1 MRRPKSAVLLSSD
14 YDVEAP
20 SKKACKGEPSSVTGR
35 GKVMLCAI
43 AFCQDYRVG
52 GKPCCKLHV
61 RTYDSFR
68 YQVNAAA
75 ENGDNEMMEAWERML
90 ADEARLVVELTSFAR
105 ENLPNAKY
113 KRKQLLADASF
124 KKRNLRRKVKAS
136 HTLCQPMRID
146 KFLIRAKNE
155 CGFSDSQA
163 KALFKLYETV
173 DRDDTDWM
181 IRQWGIIKEF
191 SRTRT
196 KDVIENM
203 VDHESSKI
211 KNAKDQD
218 LLMLQTHAIQQEMS
232 FQDQWFHKMRG
243 AAEAIE
249 KKAKSK
255 KKNEAELLH
264 ESEIPSAKATLFMVQ
279 ERQLSQ
285 LKLDVCKALRA
296 NELVMA
302 NIEHPQ
308 GLMADR
314 AAASLL
320 NKLAMQNQLLCR
332 IEGAHPGASMEKL
345 SGSKLE
351 PLETNSVE
359 ALSLDDVYV
368 ASVVATIVEE
378 SGAGASGA
386 PPCTATLSDDASPV
400 TPVGVP
406 APSSIASSSCSNDSA
421 AVAGMYDK
429 FLFTWTQVNPRLRME
444 PFLKKYLQFKPFKA
458 DISDVRTLAG
468 LAGINNEMMDEGKVL
483 TPEVFE
489 KTKAEFATARFII
502 QQTILAAVNSGVE
515 VKSHVADAV
524 KFENALKT
532 QQAEVRSGRN
542 CSRNCK
548 GQFIPSL
555 SQFTPSGALRRLR

>member
-1 MRRPKSAVLLSSD
+1 M
-14 YDVEAP
+14 
-20 SKKACKGEPSSVTGR
+20 
-35 GKVMLCAI
+35 
-43 AFCQDYRVG
+43 
-52 GKPCCKLHV
+52 
-61 RTYDSFR
+61 
-68 YQVNAAA
+68 
-75 ENGDNEMMEAWERML
+75 
-90 ADEARLVVELTSFAR
+90 
-105 ENLPNAKY
+105 
-113 KRKQLLADASF
+113 
-124 KKRNLRRKVKAS
+124 
-136 HTLCQPMRID
+136 
-146 KFLIRAKNE
+146 
-155 CGFSDSQA
+155 
-163 KALFKLYETV
+163 
-173 DRDDTDWM
+173 
-181 IRQWGIIKEF
+181 
-191 SRTRT
+191 
-196 KDVIENM
+196 IENM

-255 KKNEAELLH
+255 TKNEAELLH
-264 ESEIPSAKATLFMVQ
+264 ESEIPSAKTTLFMVQ

-302 NIEHPQ
+302 TIQHPQ

-368 ASVVATIVEE
+368 VSVVATIVEE

-483 TPEVFE
+483 TPEPEVFE

-532 QQAEVRSGRN
+532 
-542 CSRNCK
+542 
-548 GQFIPSL
+548 
-555 SQFTPSGALRRLR
+555 

>member
-1 MRRPKSAVLLSSD
+1 
-14 YDVEAP
+14 
-20 SKKACKGEPSSVTGR
+20 
-35 GKVMLCAI
+35 
-43 AFCQDYRVG
+43 
-52 GKPCCKLHV
+52 
-61 RTYDSFR
+61 
-68 YQVNAAA
+68 
-75 ENGDNEMMEAWERML
+75 
-90 ADEARLVVELTSFAR
+90 
-105 ENLPNAKY
+105 
-113 KRKQLLADASF
+113 
-124 KKRNLRRKVKAS
+124 
-136 HTLCQPMRID
+136 
-146 KFLIRAKNE
+146 
-155 CGFSDSQA
+155 
-163 KALFKLYETV
+163 
-173 DRDDTDWM
+173 
-181 IRQWGIIKEF
+181 
-191 SRTRT
+191 
-196 KDVIENM
+196 
-203 VDHESSKI
+203 
-211 KNAKDQD
+211 
-218 LLMLQTHAIQQEMS
+218 
-232 FQDQWFHKMRG
+232 
-243 AAEAIE
+243 
-249 KKAKSK
+249 
-255 KKNEAELLH
+255 
-264 ESEIPSAKATLFMVQ
+264 MVQ

-368 ASVVATIVEE
+368 VSVVATIVEE

-532 QQAEVRSGRN
+532 
-542 CSRNCK
+542 
-548 GQFIPSL
+548 
-555 SQFTPSGALRRLR
+555 

>member
-1 MRRPKSAVLLSSD
+1 M
-14 YDVEAP
+14 
-20 SKKACKGEPSSVTGR
+20 
-35 GKVMLCAI
+35 
-43 AFCQDYRVG
+43 
-52 GKPCCKLHV
+52 
-61 RTYDSFR
+61 
-68 YQVNAAA
+68 
-75 ENGDNEMMEAWERML
+75 
-90 ADEARLVVELTSFAR
+90 
-105 ENLPNAKY
+105 
-113 KRKQLLADASF
+113 
-124 KKRNLRRKVKAS
+124 
-136 HTLCQPMRID
+136 
-146 KFLIRAKNE
+146 
-155 CGFSDSQA
+155 
-163 KALFKLYETV
+163 
-173 DRDDTDWM
+173 
-181 IRQWGIIKEF
+181 
-191 SRTRT
+191 
-196 KDVIENM
+196 
-203 VDHESSKI
+203 
-211 KNAKDQD
+211 
-218 LLMLQTHAIQQEMS
+218 
-232 FQDQWFHKMRG
+232 
-243 AAEAIE
+243 
-249 KKAKSK
+249 
-255 KKNEAELLH
+255 LH
-264 ESEIPSAKATLFMVQ
+264 ESEIPSAKAKLFTVQ

-296 NELVMA
+296 NELVIA

-368 ASVVATIVEE
+368 ASVVATAAEE

-386 PPCTATLSDDASPV
+386 PPCTPTLSDDASPV
-400 TPVGVP
+400 IPVGGP
-406 APSSIASSSCSNDSA
+406 APPSIASSSCSNDSA

-429 FLFTWTQVNPRLRME
+429 LLFTWTQVNPRLRME

-502 QQTILAAVNSGVE
+502 QQIILAAVNSGVE

-532 QQAEVRSGRN
+532 QPAEVRSGRN

-548 GQFIPSL
+548 GQFTPSL

>member
-1 MRRPKSAVLLSSD
+1 M
-14 YDVEAP
+14 
-20 SKKACKGEPSSVTGR
+20 
-35 GKVMLCAI
+35 
-43 AFCQDYRVG
+43 
-52 GKPCCKLHV
+52 
-61 RTYDSFR
+61 
-68 YQVNAAA
+68 NAAA
-75 ENGDNEMMEAWERML
+75 ENGANEMMEAWERML
-90 ADEARLVVELTSFAR
+90 ADEARLVVELNSFAR
-105 ENLPNAKY
+105 ENPPNAKY
-113 KRKQLLADASF
+113 KRKKLLADASF
-124 KKRNLRRKVKAS
+124 TKHNLRRKVKAS
-136 HTLCQPMRID
+136 VTQCKPMTKD
-146 KFLIRAKNE
+146 MFLIRAKHK

-163 KALFKLYETV
+163 NALFKLYEDDPTV
-173 DRDDTDWM
+173 DRDDTGPFGQKIDY
-181 IRQWGIIKEF
+181 IPRSIIKEF
-191 SRTRT
+191 RTE
-196 KDVIENM
+196 DVIENM

-243 AAEAIE
+243 AAEDEIE

-255 KKNEAELLH
+255 IKNEAELFH
-264 ESEIPSAKATLFMVQ
+264 ESEIPSAKAKLFTVQ

-308 GLMADR
+308 GLMADH

-368 ASVVATIVEE
+368 ASVVATIVDE

-502 QQTILAAVNSGVE
+502 QQTSLAAVNSGVE

-532 QQAEVRSGRN
+532 
-542 CSRNCK
+542 
-548 GQFIPSL
+548 
-555 SQFTPSGALRRLR
+555 